1 MKLYEKSSEKRLT
14 RELFENPPSEYRGA
28 PFWAWN
34 CKMTREHVEH
44 AYGEL
49 EEMGMGGAHL
59 HCRTGLDIPYM
70 GEEFMELVKYSLEQA
85 EKRDM
90 LLWLYDEDRWPS
102 GYGGGFVTGDHQY
115 RTRFLVFSPENLDGK
130 YFKPVYISGAQAVR
144 SMERKLLQCYGV
156 KLLDGWL
163 EDYCTLKED
172 EEPSPGYEKWYAY
185 REVSGDNPWFNNQA
199 YLDTVNPEA
208 VQQFLQAAHEKY
220 AEGVGEEF
228 GKRIPAIFTD
238 EPQFCHKGRLG
249 YADAREQ
256 VIIPY
261 TDDLEDTFLETYG
274 ESLLKR
280 LPELFWEQ
288 GEDQVSET
296 RYRYHDHICERFVQ
310 SYAVQVG
317 DWCNAHGIR
326 LTGHMMEEPEL
337 MSQTAALGEAM
348 RSYKAFD
355 LPGIDMLCDSREL
368 STAKQAQSAVHQY
381 GREGM
386 ASELYGVTNWDFD
399 FRGHKLQGDWQAALG
414 VTIRVPHLNWV
425 SMAGEAKRDYP
436 AAIGYQSPWY
446 REYKMIEDH
455 FARVNTAVTRGTPE
469 VKIGVIHPIESY
481 WIYWG
486 TEEKT
491 SGIRRELED
500 GFRSVIEWLLYGLMD
515 FDFISESLLP
525 EQMEPEQ
532 ITDKRFP
539 VGVMK
544 YDAIVVPNCITLR
557 KTTVERLEK
566 FREQGGQVIFTGRLP
581 RYMDAKKDSR
591 PTQLAKKCTQ
601 AAFCANE
608 LLHTLENCRML
619 DIRDARG
626 IRTDNLIYQMR
637 KDGENRWIFLSH
649 VKPMKNQD
657 IPRPERDTISLAGNW
672 KLTLYDTLTGETR
685 ELETVNNVD
694 KTTVTMTLFEH
705 DSLLIYM
712 EPLHGDDYPRE
723 PLPED
728 RDKKEPLPK
737 AADQADA
744 AQMSDK
750 RAALGETIKKEISI
764 TPQEPMNYTLSEPN
778 VCILDLAEYQFDGG
792 AWQPREEILRI
803 DNLFRDQLGYPKR
816 MEAFAQPWTDPKEYP
831 YDHSL
836 SLKFSVRSLSPLTDL
851 HLALEDADDVEIR
864 INGELAAGGVDG
876 WYTDRDICTVPVGGL
891 KEGINEILV
900 KIPYNAK
907 RNVEAMYLLGEF
919 GVSVEGSR
927 SVLQEKPKTLM
938 FGDITRQGFP
948 FYGGNVTYEVPVTLP
963 LGDARL
969 QISRFRSPLLKVE
982 MDGAS
987 AGNIAFSPYSISL
1000 GEVQA
1005 GVHQLKITS
1014 FGNRVNT
1021 FGAIHN
1027 CNEVERW
1034 FGPNAWRSTKEEW
1047 SYEYFIKKTGILK
1060 APEIFVRCESK

>member
-1 MKLYEKSSEKRLT
+1 MRLYEKSSEKTLSK
-14 RELFENPPSEYRGA
+14 ELFENPPSEYRGA

-44 AYGEL
+44 AYEEL

-70 GEEFMELVKYSLEQA
+70 GEEFMDLVKYSLDQA
-85 EKRDM
+85 EKRNM

-115 RTRFLVFSPENLDGK
+115 RTRFLVFSPENLSGK
-130 YFKPVYISGAQAVR
+130 YFQPVYISGAQAVR
-144 SMERKLLQCYGV
+144 SMERKLLQCYGI

-163 EDYCTLKED
+163 EDYCMLGED
-172 EEPSPGYEKWYAY
+172 EEPLPGYEKWYAY

-199 YLDTVNPEA
+199 YLDTLNPEA
-208 VQQFLQAAHEKY
+208 VQQFLKAAHEKY
-220 AEGVGEEF
+220 AKGVGEEF

-249 YADAREQ
+249 YAAAKEQ

-261 TDDLEDTFLETYG
+261 TDDLEDTFRETYG
-274 ESLLKR
+274 QSLLEN

-317 DWCNAHGIR
+317 DWCKSHGIR

-355 LPGIDMLCDSREL
+355 LPGIDVLCDSREL

-386 ASELYGVTNWDFD
+386 TSELYGVTNWDFD

-469 VKIGVIHPIESY
+469 VKIGVIHPVESY

-491 SGIRRELED
+491 SGIRQELED
-500 GFRSVIEWLLYGLMD
+500 GFSSVIQWLLYGLLD

-525 EQMEPEQ
+525 EQMEPGQ
-532 ITDKRFP
+532 ITDGRFP
-539 VGVMK
+539 VGEMI

-591 PTQLAKKCTQ
+591 PVRLAENCTY

-608 LLHTLENCRML
+608 LLNTLDSCRML

-637 KDGENRWIFLSH
+637 KDGENRWLFLSH
-649 VKPMKNQD
+649 VRPMKNRD
-657 IPRPERDTISLAGNW
+657 IPRPERDTISLDGNW

-685 ELETVNNVD
+685 ELETLLTGG
-694 KTTVTMTLFEH
+694 KTTFTMTLYEH
-705 DSLLIYM
+705 DSLLLYM
-712 EPLHGDDYPRE
+712 EPIAEAGDEETLESDAGCKTA
-723 PLPED
+723 PLPEVAD
-728 RDKKEPLPK
+728 RAEV
-737 AADQADA
+737 
-744 AQMSDK
+744 
-750 RAALGETIKKEISI
+750 ICI
-764 TPQEPMNYTLSEPN
+764 TPQDPMKYTLSEPN
-778 VCILDLAEYQFDGG
+778 VCILDMAEYQLDGDS
-792 AWQPREEILRI
+792 WKPREEILRI
-803 DNLFRDQLGYPKR
+803 DNIFRDKLGYPKR
-816 MEAFAQPWTDPKEYP
+816 MEAFAQPWTDPAQYP

-836 SLKFSVRSLSPLTDL
+836 TLKFSVRCLVPLTDL
-851 HLALEDADDVEIR
+851 HLALEDARDVEIW
-864 INGELAAGGVDG
+864 INGEIVSGSVDG
-876 WYTDRDICTVPVGGL
+876 WYTDRDIHTVPVGGL
-891 KEGINEILV
+891 QAGTNEIIV

-907 RNVEAMYLLGEF
+907 RNIEAMYLLGEF

-927 SVLQEKPKTLM
+927 IVLLEKPDTLT

-948 FYGGNVTYEVPVTLP
+948 FYGGNVTYEAPVTLP
-963 LGDARL
+963 EGDVSL

-982 MDGAS
+982 MDGEA

-1000 GEVQA
+1000 GKVRE

-1047 SYEYFIKKTGILK
+1047 SYEYFIKETGILK
-1060 APEIFVRCESK
+1060 APEIYVR

>member
-1 MKLYEKSSEKRLT
+1 MKLYEKSSEKRLSG
-14 RELFENPPSEYRGA
+14 ELFANPTSEYRGA

-34 CKMTREHVEH
+34 CRMTREHVEH

-115 RTRFLVFSPENLDGK
+115 RTRFLVFSPENLSGK
-130 YFKPVYISGAQAVR
+130 YFQPVYISGAQAVR

-156 KLLDGWL
+156 KLLNGWL
-163 EDYCTLKED
+163 EDYCMLEED
-172 EEPSPGYEKWYAY
+172 EEPASGYEKWYAY

-199 YLDTVNPEA
+199 YLDTLNPEA
-208 VQQFLQAAHEKY
+208 VQQFLQASHEKY
-220 AEGVGEEF
+220 AKVVGEAF

-261 TDDLEDTFLETYG
+261 TDDLEDTFRAAYG
-274 ESLLKR
+274 QSLLKK

-317 DWCNAHGIR
+317 DWCKAHGIR

-355 LPGIDMLCDSREL
+355 LPGIDILCDSREL

-386 ASELYGVTNWDFD
+386 TSELYGVTNWDFD

-491 SGIRRELED
+491 SGIRKELED
-500 GFRSVIEWLLYGLMD
+500 GFRSVIQWLLYGLMD

-525 EQMEPEQ
+525 EQMEPGQ
-532 ITDKRFP
+532 ITDGRFP
-539 VGVMK
+539 VGEMK
-544 YDAIVVPNCITLR
+544 YDVVVVPNCITLR
-557 KTTVERLEK
+557 KSTVERLEK

-591 PTQLAKKCTQ
+591 PVHLAEKCTQ

-608 LLHTLENCRML
+608 LLNTLECCRVL

-637 KDGENRWIFLSH
+637 KDGENRWLFLSH
-649 VKPMKNQD
+649 VRPMKNRD
-657 IPRPERDTISLAGNW
+657 IPRPERDTISLDGNW
-672 KLTLYDTLTGETR
+672 KLTLYDTLTGETS
-685 ELETVNNVD
+685 ELEAENSGE
-694 KTTVTMTLFEH
+694 KTTFTMTLYEH

-712 EPLHGDDYPRE
+712 EPL
-723 PLPED
+723 
-728 RDKKEPLPK
+728 
-737 AADQADA
+737 AVNQADA
-744 AQMSDK
+744 SQIQRKAK
-750 RAALGETIKKEISI
+750 ALEAESKIEEICI
-764 TPQEPMNYTLSEPN
+764 TPQEPMKYTLSEPN
-778 VCILDLAEYQFDGG
+778 VCILDIAEYQFDGE
-792 AWQPREEILRI
+792 AWQPWEEILRI
-803 DNLFRDQLGYPKR
+803 DNLFRDKLGYPKR
-816 MEAFAQPWTDPKEYP
+816 MEAFAQPWTDPADYP

-836 SLKFSVRSLSPLTDL
+836 TLKFSVLSMAPLTDL
-851 HLALEDADDVEIR
+851 HLALEDAGDVEIR
-864 INGELAAGGVDG
+864 INGALKAGSVDG

-891 KEGINEILV
+891 EEGINEIQV

-919 GVSVEGSR
+919 GVSVKGSTC
-927 SVLQEKPKTLM
+927 VLQAKPESLM

-963 LGDARL
+963 RGDVSI

-982 MDGAS
+982 MDGET
-987 AGNIAFSPYSISL
+987 AGNIAFSPYCISL
-1000 GEVQA
+1000 GKIVE
-1005 GVHQLKITS
+1005 GIHQLKITS

-1047 SYEYFIKKTGILK
+1047 SYEYFMKETGILK
-1060 APEIFVRCESK
+1060 APEIYVSCDTK